1 MIEIICGTNRPGSRS
16 LEVCQIVQKLYAEQ
30 RDEAQILEI
39 ADVGLNEM
47 SQAPYSDE
55 RPKALVDAIDR
66 VNQASGL
73 VVVCPEYN
81 GSYPGILKYFID
93 HWHYPLSYES
103 RPISFIGLGGRF
115 GGLRPV
121 EHLQGVFGY
130 RNSYIFPER
139 VFLSNIW
146 SVLQD
151 GKIVDET
158 MYDLLKAQVKAF
170 SSFIKGLE
178 SQGLDALSKAK
189 SKATS

>member
-16 LEVCQIVQKLYAEQ
+16 LQVCEILKGMYQRVGEEV
-30 RDEAQILEI
+30 QILEI
-39 ADVGLNEM
+39 AHVGLEEM
-47 SQAPYSDE
+47 SKAPYTDQL
-55 RPKALVDAIDR
+55 PDALTKAIER
-66 VNQASGL
+66 VNNASGL
-73 VVVCPEYN
+73 VIVCPEYN
-81 GSYPGILKYFID
+81 GSYPGFLKYFID
-93 HWHYPLSYES
+93 HWQYPLSYEA
-103 RPISFIGLGGRF
+103 RPVSFVGLGGRF

-158 MYDLLKAQVKAF
+158 MAELLETQVKGF
-170 SSFIKGLE
+170 SKFIKGLE
-178 SQGLDALSKAK
+178 SQGLDALSRAK
-189 SKATS
+189 PSET